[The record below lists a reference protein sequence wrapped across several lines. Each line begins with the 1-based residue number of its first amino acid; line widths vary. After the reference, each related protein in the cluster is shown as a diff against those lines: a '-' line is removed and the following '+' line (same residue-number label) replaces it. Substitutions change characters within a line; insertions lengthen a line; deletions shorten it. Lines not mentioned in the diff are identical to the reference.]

1 MYVHSETFEHLK
13 FTKESISN
21 NLTSSQYLIPLDY
34 ILNRAL
40 QPVVEQMPTLLLNF
54 LGKVLAHQALRP
66 NIKFNF
72 DKGYLID
79 SYPSLVEELTLE
91 KLDKVRLNRGIKF
104 TLLAEI
110 LRYQQM
116 FRQSANSSLYFS
128 KREAIAKSLG
138 VKPSMLYVTLL
149 EVEYWYKKA
158 VAYKGMIAEKFTRM
172 TLNQA
177 QKAYVD
183 FNHAE
188 PLDDITQ
195 VFMYYLNKAID
206 RCDSKLGVLTTY
218 ISSWLTA
225 ARHDVRRQI
234 EAKQET
240 SLDSMLEDA
249 PNLEHLGSVP
259 FDDTYS
265 SVITIAKL
273 AAQIDVEGAVRTSL
287 GIPQYLNLEDRRLLE
302 RYAKP

>member
-13 FTKESISN
+13 FTKESITS
-21 NLTSSQYLIPLDY
+21 NLTSSQYLVPLDY
-34 ILNRAL
+34 LLNRAL
-40 QPVVEQMPTLLLNF
+40 TPVVEQMPALLLNF

-72 DKGYLID
+72 DKAYLID
-79 SYPSLVEELTLE
+79 SYPSLVEDLTIE

-104 TLLAEI
+104 TLLAEV
-110 LRYQQM
+110 LRYKEVFQ
-116 FRQSANSSLYFS
+116 RRSNSTTYFS
-128 KREAIAKSLG
+128 DREAIARRLG

-149 EVEYWYKKA
+149 EIEYWYKKA
-158 VAYKGMIAEKFTRM
+158 VTYKGMIAEKFTRM

-177 QKAYVD
+177 QRTYVD

-195 VFMYYLNKAID
+195 VFMHYLNKAID

-225 ARHDVRRQI
+225 ARHDVRKQI

-249 PNLEHLGSVP
+249 PNLEKLGSVP
-259 FDDTYS
+259 FDNTYDSVLTISKIAAMVDT
-265 SVITIAKL
+265 
-273 AAQIDVEGAVRTSL
+273 EGAVRTSL
-287 GIPQYLNLEDRRLLE
+287 GIPQYLTPEDRRLLE
-302 RYAKP
+302 RYAI